1 MGEQGP
7 LPWCRCDVRVR
18 GGTGGL
24 DPGVATQKSSGN
36 RQPKCSSFAERL
48 AAAERKAYALKK
60 ERDALKKASE
70 QSDGLAAKLR
80 EKDEMIQEVRVL
92 GRFADGAETLRT

>member
-1 MGEQGP
+1 MVPLRRSGP
-7 LPWCRCDVRVR
+7 WGDRRPRSRR
-18 GGTGGL
+18 GNS
-24 DPGVATQKSSGN
+24 KSSGN